1 MEPVV
6 PYARPGTCAEAP
18 GIVKVQKWREAAA
31 PNSHWGSVCCG
42 LRTPSPVTPGTGT
55 ALRFALG
62 HPIGMGALPDIL
74 GEGEPLS
81 DPGNPIVLLL
91 SRSGGCIRPEIG
103 CTIEQGE
110 KVGPLLGIS
119 SP

>member
-6 PYARPGTCAEAP
+6 PYARPGARAEAP

-42 LRTPSPVTPGTGT
+42 LRTQSPVTPGIGT
-55 ALRFALG
+55 ALGFALG
-62 HPIGMGALPDIL
+62 HPIGMGALPDML

-81 DPGNPIVLLL
+81 DPIGVPIGDSVGLW
-91 SRSGGCIRPEIG
+91 RCIIPGIG

-110 KVGPLLGIS
+110 MVGPLSGIS